1 MTRSIDAATLAE
13 LNKDNFN
20 LATLVQFDFPTPFRI
35 TDWDRD
41 ITALNETWDSS
52 PHIISLGNVTETAE
66 LAVNGFTIELSGVEQ
81 TYISF
86 FLSNNYLDI
95 PFKIYRSVLDNS
107 DGIIGLPILVFDGLI
122 TGYEIEDSDDSSV
135 LSISCA
141 SHWKDFEK
149 ENGRKTNHNS
159 QQLHFPG
166 DKGFIFAAK
175 TVKDLRWGR
184 T

>member
-13 LNKDNFN
+13 LEKDNFN
-20 LATLVQFDFPTPFRI
+20 LATLLEFEFSSPFRL
-35 TDWDRD
+35 TDWDRN
-41 ITALNETWDSS
+41 ITALSQTWDSS
-52 PHIISLGNVTETAE
+52 PHIISLGDVTETAE

-81 TYISF
+81 AYIAF

-95 PFKIYRSVLDNS
+95 PIKIYRCVLDNTDS
-107 DGIIGLPILVFDGLI
+107 VIGSPILVFDGLI
-122 TGYEIEDSDDSSV
+122 TGYEIEDTEDSSV
-135 LSISCA
+135 LSVQCA

-184 T
+184 K